1 MNLSGQSLTF
11 VSSENIHGEA
21 LLLAVEISRPPRI
34 QIVLFVNAAL
44 REFSICSSSRL
55 GMSIVLILP

>member
-21 LLLAVEISRPPRI
+21 LLLTVEMSRPSRI
-34 QIVLFVNAAL
+34 
-44 REFSICSSSRL
+44 
-55 GMSIVLILP
+55 